1 MTRYYERTLR
11 DSKGTVVLVRVEVDD
26 GDRLEAEIVRLA
38 NRARRSR
45 TKAASSAGGV
55 VRVSILATG
64 SSEAIVKEASR

>member
-1 MTRYYERTLR
+1 VTRYYERTLR

-45 TKAASSAGGV
+45 TKAARSAGGV

>member
-55 VRVSILATG
+55 VRVSIL
-64 SSEAIVKEASR
+64 VKEASR